1 MNRILLRVAGGIN
14 GFLGVLGVL
23 ASLLSFTVASDL
35 ERGDTQVI
43 KIILLYPVVVWL
55 VSAAFLL
62 KEKYRNNRRFGKVI
76 FHINLYPILLIFGL
90 LIYER
95 IHLSGNFFLT
105 EKMVEMS
112 LFFAPFVAVHGLNI
126 FLSKSKIAGAGSL

>member
-1 MNRILLRVAGGIN
+1 MNRILLGVAGGIN

-35 ERGDTQVI
+35 ERGDSQVV
-43 KIILLYPVVVWL
+43 KIVLLYPVVVWL
-55 VSAAFLL
+55 VSAAFLF
-62 KEKYRNNRRFGKVI
+62 KEEYRSNGRFRKII

-112 LFFAPFVAVHGLNI
+112 LFFAPFMAVHGLNI
-126 FLSKSKIAGAGSL
+126 FLSKGKIAETSSL